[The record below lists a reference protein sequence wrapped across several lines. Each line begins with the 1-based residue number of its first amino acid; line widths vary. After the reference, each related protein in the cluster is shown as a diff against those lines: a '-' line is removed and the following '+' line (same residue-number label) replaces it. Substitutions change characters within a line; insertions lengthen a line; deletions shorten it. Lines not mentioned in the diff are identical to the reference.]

1 MVSSS
6 NPNPPKLPVVVLLSG
21 TGTNFIA
28 IERAASHGSLPID
41 IRAVLSDRPQ
51 AAGLA
56 RARSLQLPTVALS
69 PSDYPDRESHDQ
81 AMIKAIDHYTPHMVI
96 LAGYMRILTSTFVA
110 HYANRILNIH
120 PSLLPALKGLHTHQ
134 RALDE
139 RLTEHG
145 CSVHLVT
152 ETLDGGPVIAQAPV
166 PILSTD
172 DAHTLAARVQKAEHR
187 LYPTVLEWIALG
199 RLQCQREQIFLDG
212 SALSQ
217 PIRLPGLYE

>member
-1 MVSSS
+1 
-6 NPNPPKLPVVVLLSG
+6 VLLSG
-21 TGTNFIA
+21 KGTNFIA

-217 PIRLPGLYE
+217 PVRLPGLYE

>member
-1 MVSSS
+1 
-6 NPNPPKLPVVVLLSG
+6 VVVLLSG

-69 PSDYPDRESHDQ
+69 PSDYHDRESHDQ

-217 PIRLPGLYE
+217 PVRLPGLYE